1 MDGSILSEAKLLEAS
16 RDFVCARL
24 VTYESDEEGEFLS
37 TIGGSRKLEVA
48 NTTFVF
54 LAPNGKSKLTGSGR
68 SPRQT
73 FSGTKEETLAG
84 LLKAMKKIST
94 QFPGNGATKDLRPV
108 PYAVDVRRA
117 LNVAACDTQ
126 PLIIVSVQ
134 DDAKRKSIEETL
146 AKLAWSEEFRGRF
159 AFAKA
164 DSGAD
169 LESIANTPKHDSVMV
184 VQPGTYGLKGDLI
197 AASRSLD
204 EAGLAK
210 TMTRGLAVFN
220 KQPMSRQQ
228 IRAGKRDG
236 ITWEAESMEF
246 RKEKQQ
252 RGRNDSR
259 RGAGAS
265 RNRGQ

>member
-24 VTYESDEEGEFLS
+24 VTYESDEEGEFLAS
-37 TIGGSRKLEVA
+37 IGGSRKLEVA

-54 LAPNGKSKLTGSGR
+54 LAPDGKTKLTNSGR
-68 SPRQT
+68 SPRQAFT
-73 FSGTKEETLAG
+73 GTEEETLAG
-84 LLKAMKKIST
+84 LLKAMKKISARY
-94 QFPGNGATKDLRPV
+94 PGNGATANLRPV

-126 PLIIVSVQ
+126 PLIIVSVK

-164 DSGAD
+164 DNVAD
-169 LESIANTPKHDSVMV
+169 LKNIANTPKSDSVMI

-204 EAGLAK
+204 ATGLAK
-210 TMTRGLAVFN
+210 AMTRGLAVFN
-220 KQPMSRQQ
+220 KEPMSRQQ
-228 IRAGKRDG
+228 IRAGVRDG
-236 ITWEAESMEF
+236 ITWDAESIEF

-252 RGRNDSR
+252 RSR
-259 RGAGAS
+259 GSRQGAGTS
-265 RNRGQ
+265 RNRGR